1 MPVNEASVKTK
12 IKSKLTIVRDNV
24 DNADEALDV
33 LVDAIYE
40 VVKELL
46 ANATITGTCGG
57 AGQPLTLGKIT

>member
-1 MPVNEASVKTK
+1 MPITESVLKAN
-12 IKSKLTIVRDNV
+12 IKAKLTTVRQNT

-33 LVDAIYE
+33 LVDAIYV